1 MQRIILVKILKVFG
15 FRASLELGL
24 DKMLR
29 KKKRICLKFPQNFL
43 DQISVFFG
51 WKEADC
57 WEIEPGVWLG
67 LEGA

>member
-1 MQRIILVKILKVFG
+1 MQRIILVRVFKVFG

-51 WKEADC
+51 VKEADC